1 MVSRDR
7 PFLCWCFLA
16 VVVHLSQLYHRLLR
30 ILKLHYHVRTSV
42 LAIHEDRIF
51 FSFLGSSVVLLLRL
65 TAPIWSYLVNA
76 KGKCS
81 ERLFIEISSGNR
93 AIGTKTKKKK
103 KKSNKNC
110 LTQSWI
116 IFGFG
121 VDCFDPEVISL
132 HFTFEW
138 INFFIS

>member
-7 PFLCWCFLA
+7 PFPCWCFLA

-65 TAPIWSYLVNA
+65 TAPFWSYLVNA

-103 KKSNKNC
+103 KIKQKLFDSIMNNFWFWC
-110 LTQSWI
+110 RLLWSWGD
-116 IFGFG
+116 FAA
-121 VDCFDPEVISL
+121 L
-132 HFTFEW
+132 HFWVNQLFH
-138 INFFIS
+138 